1 MSKKPARSLS
11 GPSSQAGRAV
21 TGAKALAAVLAGAAL
36 FSGGAQADVLASR
49 YQVNLSGVRIGEA
62 IVRATLDAKT
72 YKVTVSAD
80 VGPLLNNTRVEGE
93 ASGARAGAKLT
104 PAHYRLVTSDGQDS
118 AIDFA
123 KAEKSEKLSPILK
136 GVLDPL
142 SALLGASLR
151 PATASGAPCDNV
163 LPVFMSRNRF
173 NVSLR
178 PASGEEK
185 RDPRIATCQV
195 RFSVTVTVAGAIPA
209 AVENVQWEVGFQ
221 KIAKPSF
228 WLVDTLSLPSDLGTV
243 TIERVE
249 TAISGS

>member
-1 MSKKPARSLS
+1 MRIERANVLCGRSS
-11 GPSSQAGRAV
+11 RAKDGV
-21 TGAKALAAVLAGAAL
+21 DNAKALVGALMCAA
-36 FSGGAQADVLASR
+36 FFCGGANADVLASR
-49 YQVNLSGVRIGEA
+49 YQVNLAGVRIGEA

-104 PAHYRLVTSDGQDS
+104 PAHYRLVTSDGQNS

-123 KAEKSEKLSPILK
+123 KAEKSEKVNPILK

-151 PATASGAPCDNV
+151 PVSASGAPCDNV

-173 NVSLR
+173 DVSLS
-178 PASGEEK
+178 PVTGEER
-185 RDPRIATCQV
+185 RDPRISTCQV
-195 RFSVTVTVAGAIPA
+195 RFAVTATAAGAIPA
-209 AVENVQWEVGFQ
+209 TVENVQWEVGFQ
-221 KIAKPSF
+221 KLAKPNF
-228 WLVDTLSLPSDLGTV
+228 WLVETLSLPSDMGTV